1 MICRLTKRI
10 ENFAGSEKIDAG
22 RKSAASKNVMTPG
35 FIPRT
40 VNNQPTAEG
49 FAPLASR
56 GWLGQM

>member
-1 MICRLTKRI
+1 MP
-10 ENFAGSEKIDAG
+10 
-22 RKSAASKNVMTPG
+22 AAKVQPVKNVMTPG